1 MRIMIW
7 SGTLLLTFGAL
18 VPMVVADSLYRCSD
32 GTFTN
37 RVDRHCAPYDSKAL
51 GRVQPAPTRLMKEGN
66 ASRAGSQ
73 VSHESTQAGATRPPS
88 Q

>member
-37 RVDRHCAPYDSKAL
+37 RVDRHCAPYDSKPL
-51 GRVQPAPTRLMKEGN
+51 GRVQPAPTRFMKEGN
-66 ASRAGSQ
+66 APRADSQ
-73 VSHESTQAGATRPPS
+73 VFRESTREGVIRPPS

>member
-37 RVDRHCAPYDSKAL
+37 RVDRHCARMTPNRWDASSLPLL
-51 GRVQPAPTRLMKEGN
+51 G
-66 ASRAGSQ
+66 
-73 VSHESTQAGATRPPS
+73 
-88 Q
+88 